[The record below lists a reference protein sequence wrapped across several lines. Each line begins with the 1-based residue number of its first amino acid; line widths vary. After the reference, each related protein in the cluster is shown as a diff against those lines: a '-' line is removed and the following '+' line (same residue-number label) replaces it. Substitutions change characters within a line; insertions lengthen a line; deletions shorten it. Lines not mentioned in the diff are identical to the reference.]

1 MKAKKD
7 LQKFTKTEE
16 KINHLLKLKQVLP
29 EDLETLS
36 EQERYEFN
44 ETLSKKFY
52 QLSGTERDAFL
63 RKIDPVTNDQTRN
76 QLWEY
81 NQSQITW
88 AISDLMQEYGRMPSQ
103 TELAE
108 KTGLSRQTIN
118 KHLKGYSSHQLF
130 IEQQEQ
136 FNFMAAKVLTK
147 VFSYAVKGDMRA
159 AKLYLN
165 ATGAVGNSNKTLIQ
179 NQNNYIQIN
188 NTVLSQETIK
198 QLNPEQLNAIEEI
211 LKTALPIPIQNE

>member
-16 KINHLLKLKQVLP
+16 KINYLLKLKQVLP
-29 EDLETLS
+29 EDLEILN

-44 ETLSKKFY
+44 ETLSKKFN
-52 QLSGTERDAFL
+52 QLSGIDRDIFL
-63 RKIDPVTNDQTRN
+63 KKIDPVTNDQTRN

-81 NQSQITW
+81 NQSRITW
-88 AISDLMQEYGRMPSQ
+88 AVSDLMQEYGRMPSQ

-136 FNFMAAKVLTK
+136 FNFMASRVLTK
-147 VFSYAVKGDMRA
+147 VFNYAVKGDMRA
-159 AKLYLN
+159 AKLFLN
-165 ATGAVGNSNKTLIQ
+165 ATGAIGNSNKTLIQ